1 MSKTPYIFDATTANF
16 AEQVI
21 AKSHQLPVLVDFWA
35 GWCQPC
41 QVLMPVLQRLAE
53 DYGGKFLLAKVNAD
67 TEQALAVQYR
77 VRGLP
82 TLKLFRHGEIV
93 DELVGVQ
100 PESVI
105 RIAIDRHVVRES
117 DRLVEQAQQAQAQ
130 GQQEQSLTLLQQAV
144 EMEPENHQ
152 AAIALAT
159 ALLTQGATAEAE
171 HILQTLPPDVRA
183 EEPAS
188 GMLAQIEFAAIAH
201 GTPPKAL
208 LQQRLTTD
216 PEDSEARYL
225 LGIQE
230 TLAGNYETAL
240 EQFMELLKRN
250 QKYRDEA
257 ARKALLAVFNILG
270 AKHELVN
277 HYRRQMFRYLH

>member
-67 TEQALAVQYR
+67 TEQALAIQYR

-82 TLKLFRHGEIV
+82 TLKLFRHGGIV

-105 RIAIDRHVVRES
+105 RMAIDRHVVRES

-208 LQQRLTTD
+208 LQQRWEWTKEGEGD
-216 PEDSEARYL
+216 GR
-225 LGIQE
+225 G
-230 TLAGNYETAL
+230 
-240 EQFMELLKRN
+240 
-250 QKYRDEA
+250 A
-257 ARKALLAVFNILG
+257 AREK
-270 AKHELVN
+270 K
-277 HYRRQMFRYLH
+277 